1 MFDMSNG
8 NKDSLGQD
16 MEPSQSRTFS
26 ITMDFP
32 GVTDRVVQSKRP
44 MLLLPNDTLEF
55 QVFIVYFF
63 SKELGVTNTFILKR

>member
-1 MFDMSNG
+1 MNNHHDVMKNKSWQSRVLSIFFPLTIYSNTFEYRNGAVFDMSNG

-32 GVTDRVVQSKRP
+32 GVPDRVV
-44 MLLLPNDTLEF
+44 
-55 QVFIVYFF
+55 
-63 SKELGVTNTFILKR
+63 